1 MITLRIKKK
10 GHFIEI
16 PGMSPF
22 RTPVEANI
30 SHVSIPLVVS
40 ALKSQGVAKFEIIS
54 DTVGKE
60 QVLTQKDFIVKKK
73 DIEEYEKEGYEDR
86 FNKLEFLMKKL
97 LQKQES
103 ETPLNKEQITNRL
116 NSIEKLLK
124 RKEPTR
130 VIHVTKDQDESKK
143 VEKEPKVEELE
154 DTFIPNIDLEGFEM
168 KGESSQESIKQDKLD
183 IDDSADLLSRIIQSD
198 G

>member
-154 DTFIPNIDLEGFEM
+154 DIFIPNIDLEGFIM
-168 KGESSQESIKQDKLD
+168 KGEASQESIKQDKLD

-198 G
+198 D